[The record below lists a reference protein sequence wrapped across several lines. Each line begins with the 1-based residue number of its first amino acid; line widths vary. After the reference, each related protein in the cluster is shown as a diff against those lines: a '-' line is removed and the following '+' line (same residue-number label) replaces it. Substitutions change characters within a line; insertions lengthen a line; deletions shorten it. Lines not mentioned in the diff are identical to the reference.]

1 MLGETTLTSNW
12 TATEAAF
19 AGGFI
24 GSIFVSMLIGILI
37 FYIIFIIAFW
47 KIFTKAGEKGWKSLI
62 PIYNTYIMYKIV
74 NMKSWFWY
82 LIAISICASI
92 MMTFDGYNVWTM
104 TDAQLAAFNYGAHP
118 MTLIATLGLSIISI
132 VASIIFAYRM
142 SKVFGHGI
150 GYTIGLLFLP
160 CIFWL
165 ILAFGGSKYNKKN
178 LKA

>member
-1 MLGETTLTSNW
+1 MLGETSLTSELT
-12 TATEAAF
+12 TAEAAF
-19 AGGFI
+19 AGGFL
-24 GSIFVSMLIGILI
+24 GSIFVTIFIGILV

-62 PIYNTYIMYKIV
+62 PIYNTYIMFKIV

-82 LIAISICASI
+82 LIAISICAGI
-92 MMTFDGYNVWTM
+92 MMAVDGYNPWQM
-104 TDAQLAAFNYGAHP
+104 TDTQIAAFNYTAHP
-118 MTLIATLGLSIISI
+118 MTLIALIGCSIIEI

-165 ILAFGGSKYNKKN
+165 ILAFGSSKYDKKR